1 MQAPCWQEW
10 FAAQSLL
17 LVQDVGQVPPWQV
30 KPFVHAVQQL
40 VDAMQAEPHCLN
52 DGVLQL

>member
-17 LVQDVGQVPPWQV
+17 LVQEVGQVPPWQV

-40 VDAMQAEPHCLN
+40 VEAMQAEPHCLN